1 MTHRSPPRDAPVLS
15 VRLARSLAEIDGAQ
29 ALRYRVFA
37 EEMGARLDS
46 RREGRDED
54 CFDAWCEHLVVRD
67 ERADRIVGTYR
78 VLAGERA
85 RRLGTFYAETEF
97 DLTRLARVRDGLCE
111 IGRACVDPA
120 YRGGPALLLLWQGIA
135 ALMRERGS
143 THLIGCASVPLDDG
157 GAHALELWRELARSH
172 LAPIE
177 YRVFAREPLWPR
189 DAPLPHG
196 AAAAPRAVPIPSLL
210 RGYLRMGAWIG
221 GEPAHDDAFRT
232 ADLFMLL
239 PLARMEAKYARRW
252 LEAA

>member
-1 MTHRSPPRDAPVLS
+1 MTPPSLRNAVPALS
-15 VRLARSLAEIDGAQ
+15 VRLARTDAEIEDAQ
-29 ALRYRVFA
+29 RLRYRVFA
-37 EEMGARLDS
+37 QEMGARLDT

-54 CFDAWCEHLVVRD
+54 CFDAWCEHLIVRD
-67 ERADRIVGTYR
+67 ERAGTVVGNYR

-85 RRLGTFYAETEF
+85 RRLGAFYAETEF
-97 DLTRLARVRDGLCE
+97 DLTRLARIRDGLCE

-143 THLIGCASVPLDDG
+143 THLIGCASVPIGDDG
-157 GAHALELWRELARSH
+157 ANARRLWSELAPKH

-177 YRVFAREPLWPR
+177 CRVFAREPLWPR
-189 DAPLPHG
+189 DAPSPAHVSG
-196 AAAAPRAVPIPSLL
+196 AAAIPPLL

-221 GEPAHDDAFRT
+221 GEPAHDGAFRT

-239 PLARMEAKYARRW
+239 PLARMEAKYARHW
-252 LEAA
+252 LKAA